1 MNLRKMIDV
10 NNLYI
15 YIYSSNINVRNFS
28 FSLQKDVHLLYEN
41 GKEIISLNRN
51 GENKYT
57 ILMNRTF
64 ILIFLNIFLHFRD
77 INECCITIQENMC
90 SSNNIESILY
100 NILSAALFA
109 CVKYTI
115 QIRNVLKNKIL
126 MDRDWNDILHT

>member
-10 NNLYI
+10 NNLH
-15 YIYSSNINVRNFS
+15 IYSSNINVRNFS
-28 FSLQKDVHLLYEN
+28 FSFQKDVHLLYEN
-41 GKEIISLNRN
+41 GKKIISLNRN

-109 CVKYTI
+109 CVKCTI

>member
-10 NNLYI
+10 NNL

-100 NILSAALFA
+100 NILSVALFA
-109 CVKYTI
+109 CVKCTI

>member
-10 NNLYI
+10 NNL

-41 GKEIISLNRN
+41 GKKIISLNRN